1 MKTFLSIILLV
12 FISSFT
18 TYLFGQSRWMKI
30 YYENENAIG
39 NTIANSY
46 DKGILVVGK
55 HGYNYVNYNWLIK
68 TDINGEI
75 LWEKTIGSI
84 SSNIKISDIS
94 YNSNGELF
102 LTGLTGYYSIDD
114 YDPIV
119 IKLNKC
125 GEKEWCRVFIAE
137 DNNFSNSVKVTD
149 DGGCVVL
156 LRYMNP
162 DHSTDRICLAKLS
175 SNGEQ
180 IWNNCYNSSDTS
192 IFSEDAKDLLIC
204 PDGGYLITGL
214 CGYEDQ
220 NPPHYLWDKPYY
232 IKTDSLGN
240 FEWETVVHS
249 ESSDPGGVAFS
260 TLISPDSNYFYS
272 CISHYYHNPTQ
283 DAPALVKMDMQGQV
297 IDIYNLVEKD
307 DYGKLFQAV
316 FLNDSTIAGSAIWG
330 SEEYSSPQAVLF
342 DTLGNILD
350 STYLIDNHYLSY
362 VRKTFD
368 NKLLFFTNK
377 YNEELDE
384 FDAYLFKLNAELESD
399 SIYTQQFN
407 YDSLCPYQIVSD
419 TIVQDGCGL
428 IVGGEEIIVPKGKE
442 LNGIELFPNPAT
454 SKFIIRCS
462 SRYLSGF
469 DIQTSTISIFD
480 LFGRK
485 VKQIKVPIGSKEI
498 DMDVSGWQ
506 RGLYL
511 VKVSS
516 GDGYSESAKVILE

>member
-1 MKTFLSIILLV
+1 MKTSFFTILLV
-12 FISSFT
+12 FMNLFT
-18 TYLFGQSRWMKI
+18 TCLFSQSRWMNI

-46 DKGILVVGK
+46 DKGMLVVGK

-68 TDINGEI
+68 TGINGEI
-75 LWEKTIGSI
+75 LWEKTIGSL
-84 SSNIKISDIS
+84 SSNIKISDVS
-94 YNSNGELF
+94 YNKNGELF
-102 LTGLTGYYSIDD
+102 LTGLTGYYSLND

-119 IKLNKC
+119 LKLNKC

-137 DNNFSNSVKVTD
+137 DNNFSNSIEITD

-162 DHSTDRICLAKLS
+162 DATKDRICLAKLS

-180 IWNNCYNSSDTS
+180 IWNHCYNSPDTS
-192 IFSEDAKDLLIC
+192 LDSEDAYNLLVC
-204 PDGGYLITGL
+204 QDGGFLITGR
-214 CGYEDQ
+214 CYYEDM
-220 NPPHYLWDKPYY
+220 NPPHYWWAKPYF

-249 ESSDPGGVAFS
+249 DTIEPGGAAWS
-260 TLISPDSNYFYS
+260 TILSPDSNFFYS
-272 CISHYYHNPTQ
+272 FISHYYHNPTQ
-283 DAPALVKMDMQGQV
+283 NAPALVKMDMQGQV
-297 IDIYNLVEKD
+297 IGVYDLEEKD
-307 DYGKLFQAV
+307 DLGKLFQAV
-316 FLNDSTIAGSAIWG
+316 FINDSILAGSASWG
-330 SEEYSSPQAVLF
+330 SEGYSSPQAVLF

-350 STYLIDNHYLSY
+350 STFLVDNHYLSY

-377 YNEELDE
+377 YDEELDE
-384 FDAYLFKLNAELESD
+384 FDAYLFKLNTELESD

-407 YDSLCPYQIVSD
+407 YDSLCPYQIESD
-419 TIVQDGCGL
+419 TIEQDNCGL
-428 IVGGEEIIVPKGKE
+428 IVGGEEIFVPKEDG
-442 LNGIELFPNPAT
+442 LSGIEVYPNPAS

-462 SRYLSGF
+462 LF
-469 DIQTSTISIFD
+469 DIQTSTVAIFD

-485 VKQIKVPIGSKEI
+485 VKEMKVPKGEGEI
-498 DMDVSGWQ
+498 IVNTEGWQ

-511 VKVSS
+511 VRVNS
-516 GDGYSESAKVILE
+516 GNGFTESTKVILE